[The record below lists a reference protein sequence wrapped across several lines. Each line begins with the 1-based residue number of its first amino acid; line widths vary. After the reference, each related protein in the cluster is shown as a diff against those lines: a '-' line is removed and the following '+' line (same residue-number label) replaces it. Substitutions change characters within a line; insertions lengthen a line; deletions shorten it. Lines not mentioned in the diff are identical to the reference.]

1 MPFLRLSLSLSRFR
15 CRLFLAMFNQYLS
28 TVLVT
33 VVSLSYTVASAPS
46 VYSAS
51 PSPEP
56 VLYSWSKDPSC
67 RSTATKSGCQ
77 TAAAQVCAAD
87 LRTSTSASVRG
98 CTAWYWY
105 DVNNTVPIGDQCMK
119 AFSSILASGIGG
131 AVGYDALERRT
142 KDPIYAIFPANGNGN
157 CFKKLEDNSPPLPTN
172 EFPDGKTLSTCP
184 TSSSK
189 RQDTQLLEDRQSS
202 SANGSVE
209 EAQSDCRIEKRIW
222 GYSCSAICL
231 TSVVTTSWV

>member
-1 MPFLRLSLSLSRFR
+1 MSAQYFLI
-15 CRLFLAMFNQYLS
+15 
-28 TVLVT
+28 VLVAM
-33 VVSLSYTVASAPS
+33 VFVSNTVASAPS
-46 VYSAS
+46 THSTT
-51 PSPEP
+51 PSPDS
-56 VLYSWSKDPSC
+56 VLYTWSNDPSC
-67 RSTATKSGCQ
+67 QSTATAFDCH
-77 TAAAQVCAAD
+77 TAAAQVCVKN

-105 DVNNTVPIGDQCMK
+105 DVNNTVPIRDQCTK

-131 AVGYDALERRT
+131 ALGYDALERRT
-142 KDPIYAIFPANGNGN
+142 KDPIYAVFPANGNGN
-157 CFKKLEDNSPPLPTN
+157 CFKKPEDTSPPLPIN
-172 EFPDGKTLSTCP
+172 EFPNGKILSTCP

-202 SANGSVE
+202 SANGSVK